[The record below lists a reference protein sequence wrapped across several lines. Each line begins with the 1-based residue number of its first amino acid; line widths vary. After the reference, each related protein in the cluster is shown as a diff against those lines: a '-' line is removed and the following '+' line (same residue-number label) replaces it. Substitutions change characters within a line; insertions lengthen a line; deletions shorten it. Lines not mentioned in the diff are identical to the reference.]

1 MTSGIFKVQAKAIN
15 NPVWPLRLSWEFWD
29 RASALKRYRKWV
41 KLGGMQV
48 KLYHDDVLIKR
59 NFDPI
64 TGGLN
69 INEDDDD
76 D

>member
-1 MTSGIFKVQAKAIN
+1 MNGAPFKVQVKAIR

-29 RASALKRYRKWV
+29 KASALKRYRKWV

-48 KLYHDDVLIKR
+48 KLYHGDLLIKR

-64 TGGLN
+64 TGWL
-69 INEDDDD
+69 IKDDDD
-76 D
+76 DD